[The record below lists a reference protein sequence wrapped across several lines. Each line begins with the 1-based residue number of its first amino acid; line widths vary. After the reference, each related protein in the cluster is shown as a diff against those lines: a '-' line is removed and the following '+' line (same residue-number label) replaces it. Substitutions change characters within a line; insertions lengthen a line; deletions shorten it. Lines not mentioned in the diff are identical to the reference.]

1 MLPIYAR
8 MHDDFMD
15 FLSITYVGPWGPGVL
30 KHMYVID
37 NSSLVGFEPHQP
49 WAGPDFPFWLRS
61 FSDLTVT
68 SCRGAD
74 LGTHAAYLGILQEFV
89 RHGAGCGP

>member
-1 MLPIYAR
+1 MN
-8 MHDDFMD
+8 
-15 FLSITYVGPWGPGVL
+15 FLSIYMWAHGVRVFL
-30 KHMYVID
+30 KHMHVID
-37 NSSLVGFEPHQP
+37 YSSLVGFEPHHP
-49 WAGPDFPFWLRS
+49 WAGPDSAFWLRS

-89 RHGAGCGP
+89 RHGAGRGP